1 MKITPAMR
9 QQAKRLARP
18 APLTWTQK
26 PGVIQTVTGTSPS
39 QVATV
44 RLSGDP
50 TDLTGMKVAPNI
62 TVSAGQAVWVAVR
75 GTDAYV
81 QSRRA

>member
-1 MKITPAMR
+1 MRITPAMR
-9 QQAKRLARP
+9 QQARRQARP

-26 PGVIQTVTGTSPS
+26 PGVVQSVTGSSPN

-50 TDLTGMKVAPNI
+50 TDLPGMKVAPNL
-62 TVSAGQAVWVAVR
+62 TVSAGQAVWVQVR
-75 GTDAYV
+75 GSDAYV
-81 QSRRA
+81 ASRR

>member
-1 MKITPAMR
+1 MKVTPAMR

-26 PGVIQTVTGTSPS
+26 PAVIQSVTGSAGA

-50 TDLTGMKVAPNI
+50 TDLPGMKVAPNL
-62 TVSAGQAVWVAVR
+62 TVAGGQAVWVQVR

-81 QSRRA
+81 ISRRA

>member
-1 MKITPAMR
+1 MRITPAMR
-9 QQAKRLARP
+9 AQAKRLARP

-26 PGVIQTVTGTSPS
+26 PGVVQSVTGSAGA

-50 TDLTGMKVAPNI
+50 TDLPGMKVAPNLTI
-62 TVSAGQAVWVAVR
+62 ATSQAVWVSVR
-75 GTDAYV
+75 GSDAYV
-81 QSRRA
+81 SARRA